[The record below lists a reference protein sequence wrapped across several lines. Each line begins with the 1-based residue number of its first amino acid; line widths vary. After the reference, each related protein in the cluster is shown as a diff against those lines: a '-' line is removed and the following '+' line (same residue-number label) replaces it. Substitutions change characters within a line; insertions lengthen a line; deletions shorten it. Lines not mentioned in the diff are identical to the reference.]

1 LRKGRNGIFFQ
12 KGLDG
17 PNHLDL
23 PQQISLQAHRKTRTP
38 LELTS
43 GCPQKSQP
51 PRPFMLEYCPKVVHL
66 YNVPLRYVVLESKG
80 ESLPEPEARSLHLHT
95 LDSLIADLVSGR
107 PVRTGTNESFLF
119 LLPDERTRSALE
131 WYRQKGASAWT
142 AAVSASHGE
151 DLVDAVTKNP
161 PVLSALPARPANSNA
176 RRLLL
181 KRVEAHRFAGLHK
194 FGTPAAA
201 PANYV
206 HEFTSPLTLFEGR
219 NGSGKTSLVN
229 AIIWALTG
237 EILRPQREPE
247 TADDDF
253 ECWVSPERQGGEPT
267 AHRLSPVT
275 PMPNIAQYRPDQA
288 WVPADTWVELTFADE
303 SGAILP
309 PIRRSQSRSQRG
321 KLEETAP
328 DLAVLAIDPI
338 AVRIGTIMP
347 GLLPLIKVGSESELG
362 RAVSQLTGL
371 SALVDLAAHVRRAKA
386 KIDRDFVKAKTDD
399 RDRADRDYN
408 SAKNDL
414 EKIVNAQPG
423 LAPKRVVP
431 PASEDKCIEQALEEI
446 TKHFEYTKAIA
457 FESAR
462 GTLGDQ
468 FDPTK
473 PALLADLEKNI
484 GRALERVS
492 QPQNLASAARL
503 HGLRILKPEQLED
516 AQARIGTIL
525 TEAKALETLAQNP
538 SAAAR
543 TRLYARVATWIADH
557 PDPQRRDD
565 VCVVCGGTL
574 DHALDPVTGLPV
586 KTHLHDAKSDAA
598 LVSQTL
604 ARWAENA
611 LGDLMRALPETL
623 RAELVADLPAHPCDL
638 LRTAIIEELFAF
650 EPFLGILAELKTQ
663 TALDFDNTV
672 AQRAE
677 LAAPVTVVLP
687 SSCGPLGEA
696 LKRLDRAI
704 RFAGWR
710 QENDVLARE
719 VLARVLGRAPKD
731 EEPVEKLTL
740 TGKLLDLDATV
751 KSAKPVSDA
760 IAQCG
765 RLKQHLAARRIAE
778 KRLEDYSSASAAL
791 GNLLTLGDLADE
803 QVNHLRRVLRTEAAA
818 WRSRIYLGAF
828 PDTAHELV
836 DTGMG
841 RKGELDLVVETGG
854 VSAPAQHVTNASAL
868 RASLVGFYLAFWE
881 YVLKERGGLATLIL
895 DDPQELL
902 DDENRERLASALAP
916 VIMAG
921 AQLIVTSYDPRFCA
935 HVARLRV
942 AGGIEHLEVH
952 PATRQQP
959 FVRTTPPLPAI
970 EARKARFEA
979 DKNAEEP
986 ARDFADGCRV
996 FLEAKL
1002 GDIFDDPAHS
1012 AWALANPDPTL
1023 VTFADRLRPLIKS
1036 GPQGMFSAQVFRRF
1050 ADHPALVDGAPVRT
1064 LMNKAH
1070 HGRRQEIRAAEV
1082 AQCSNDLGEL
1092 LELVEQMY
1100 EECYRWRR
1108 RDIAK
1113 AQTPIEAPSALE
1125 PMLHFSLDVLIC
1137 PDLAAFTE
1145 HTPTGES
1152 QAPIE
1157 RLDPHLLDN
1166 TVVFYLRRPNFGFA
1180 APAGSLAIVGAVPSP
1195 TADRRL
1201 VIARHENAVYAR
1213 RLVRG
1218 TNTGVIGLT
1227 AEVPDPRTKTPK
1239 TIFLPEAQVAIHQV
1253 VGIIFDHK
1261 ITVGHGQEEAAPVD
1275 AQNVLKRIEIAFR
1288 VVDDSAVPLA
1298 LEKQVVLGGACIEL
1312 AELAQHQDALV
1323 ALTLDDGSSI
1333 FKRVGAAL
1341 PGDLAHLRQFES
1353 IGGLGSSR
1361 VLSVGKPHKGFRSVS
1376 NARLIIGVIYHG

>member
-1 LRKGRNGIFFQ
+1 
-12 KGLDG
+12 
-17 PNHLDL
+17 
-23 PQQISLQAHRKTRTP
+23 
-38 LELTS
+38 
-43 GCPQKSQP
+43 
-51 PRPFMLEYCPKVVHL
+51 
-66 YNVPLRYVVLESKG
+66 VPDF
-80 ESLPEPEARSLHLHT
+80 EPRSLHLHT

-107 PVRTGTNESFLF
+107 PVPTGANESF
-119 LLPDERTRSALE
+119 LLPDEPARSALE
-131 WYRQKGASAWT
+131 WYRQRGAATWT
-142 AAVSASHGE
+142 AAVSAPHGE
-151 DLVDAVTKNP
+151 DLVDAVNKKP
-161 PVLSALPARPANSNA
+161 PVLPALPARPANSNA

-206 HEFTSPLTLFEGR
+206 HEFRSPLTLFEGR

-247 TADDDF
+247 MADDDF
-253 ECWVSPERQGGEPT
+253 ECWVSPEDQSGEPT

-275 PMPNIAQYRPDQA
+275 PMPNVAQYRPDQA

-328 DLAVLAIDPI
+328 DLTVLAIDPI

-347 GLLPLIKVGSESELG
+347 ALLPLIKVGSESELG
-362 RAVSQLTGL
+362 RAVSELTGL

-386 KIDRDFVKAKTDD
+386 KIDRDFVKAKTSD

-408 SAKNDL
+408 TAKDDL
-414 EKIVNAQPG
+414 EKILNASPG
-423 LAPKRVVP
+423 LAPARVVP
-431 PASEDKCIEQALEEI
+431 PASEDKGVEQGLDEI
-446 TKHFEYTKAIA
+446 TKHFEDAKAAA

-462 GTLGDQ
+462 GILGER

-484 GRALERVS
+484 ERALERVS
-492 QPQNLASAARL
+492 QPQSLASAARL
-503 HGLRILKPEQLED
+503 HGLRVLKPEQLDE
-516 AQARIGTIL
+516 AQAKIGTIL
-525 TEAKALETLAQNP
+525 AEAKVLEALAKDP

-543 TRLYARVATWIADH
+543 ARLYARIATWIADY
-557 PDPQRRDD
+557 PDPQRNDD

-574 DHALDPVTGLPV
+574 DHALDPVSGQPV

-604 ARWAENA
+604 TRWAENA
-611 LGDLMRALPETL
+611 LGDLMRGLPETL
-623 RAELVADLPAHPCDL
+623 RAELVTDLPAHPCDL
-638 LRTAIIEELFAF
+638 LRTAIIDELFAF
-650 EPFLGILAELKTQ
+650 EPFRGVLAELKTQ
-663 TALDFDNTV
+663 TASDFDSTV
-672 AQRAE
+672 AQRAQ
-677 LAAPVTVVLP
+677 LADRVTIALP
-687 SSCGPLGEA
+687 SGCGALGEA
-696 LKRLDRAI
+696 LKRLDCAI
-704 RFAGWR
+704 RFARWR
-710 QENDVLARE
+710 QENDALARE
-719 VLARVLGRAPKD
+719 VVARVLGRAPKD
-731 EEPVEKLTL
+731 EKPAEKLTL
-740 TGKLLDLDATV
+740 TGKLLDLGVTV
-751 KSAKPVSDA
+751 KAAKPVSDA
-760 IAQCG
+760 MVQCG
-765 RLKQHLAARRIAE
+765 RLKQHLAARRAAE
-778 KRLEDYSSASAAL
+778 KRLGEYSNAGAAL

-803 QVNHLRRVLRTEAAA
+803 QVNHLRRALRTEAAS

-902 DDENRERLASALAP
+902 DDENRERLASALVP
-916 VIMAG
+916 VMTAG

-935 HVARLRV
+935 RVARLRV

-959 FVRTTPPLPAI
+959 FVRTTPPLPVV
-970 EARKARFEA
+970 EQRKARFDA

-1002 GDIFDDPAHS
+1002 GDMFDDPAYS
-1012 AWALANPDPTL
+1012 AWASANPDPTL
-1023 VTFADRLRPLIKS
+1023 ATFVHRLRPLTRA
-1036 GPQGMFSAQVFRRF
+1036 GLQGMFSAHVFRRF
-1050 ADHPALVDGAPVRT
+1050 VDHPALVDGSPVLA

-1082 AQCSNDLGEL
+1082 AQCSNDLGDL

-1108 RDIAK
+1108 RDAAK
-1113 AQTPIEAPSALE
+1113 DQTPIEAPSALE
-1125 PMLHFSLDVLIC
+1125 PMPHFSLDVLIC

-1145 HTPTGES
+1145 HAPAGES
-1152 QAPIE
+1152 QAPLE
-1157 RLDPHLLDN
+1157 RLDARLLDN

-1180 APAGSLAIVGAVPSP
+1180 APAGTLAIVGAVPSP

-1201 VIARHENAVYAR
+1201 VIARHANAVYAR
-1213 RLVRG
+1213 RFVRG
-1218 TNTGVIGLT
+1218 ANAGVIGLT

-1239 TIFLPEAQVAIHQV
+1239 TVFLPEAQVAIHQV
-1253 VGIIFDHK
+1253 VGIIFDHS
-1261 ITVGHGQEEAAPVD
+1261 ITVGHGQEEAVPVD
-1275 AQNVLKRIEIAFR
+1275 AQGVLERIEIAFR
-1288 VVDDSAVPLA
+1288 VVDESAVPLA
-1298 LEKQVVLGGACIEL
+1298 LENQVVLGGACIEL
-1312 AELAQHQDALV
+1312 AELARHQDALV

-1376 NARLIIGVIYHG
+1376 NTRLIIGVMYHG